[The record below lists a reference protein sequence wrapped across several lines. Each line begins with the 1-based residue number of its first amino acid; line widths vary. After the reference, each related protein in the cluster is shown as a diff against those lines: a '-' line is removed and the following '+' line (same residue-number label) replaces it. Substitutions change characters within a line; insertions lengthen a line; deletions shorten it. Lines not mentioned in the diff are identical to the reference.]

1 MALLTYVRNQWD
13 RVSAWVLVGLG
24 ALAIVLGWIGVTGTP
39 YTFEMIPYVLSG
51 GIGGLFLLGVGA
63 MLWISADLRDEWRTL
78 RELVDQQAA
87 AEDVVVAAPE
97 ALPAAVVAEAAAA
110 NGARRQLRASR

>member
-1 MALLTYVRNQWD
+1 MALLTYIQNQWD
-13 RVSAWVLVGLG
+13 RVLAWALVGLG

-78 RELVDQQAA
+78 RELVDHQAMVEPQPGAEEEPPSAPALA
-87 AEDVVVAAPE
+87 ATR
-97 ALPAAVVAEAAAA
+97 
-110 NGARRQLRASR
+110 NGSDRPIRVSR

>member
-1 MALLTYVRNQWD
+1 MALLTYLQNQWD
-13 RVSAWVLVGLG
+13 RVLAWVLVGAG

-51 GIGGLFLLGVGA
+51 GLGGLFLLGVGA

-78 RELVDQQAA
+78 HAILEHEAVPPEQPTDSTGP
-87 AEDVVVAAPE
+87 AP
-97 ALPAAVVAEAAAA
+97 
-110 NGARRQLRASR
+110 ARPRPRRPLRSSR